1 MNDVIGGILGL
12 LFTFGSLFGIVY
24 LFFVVFVRPHNVQAA
39 REYLC
44 LGCET
49 VSSNNFERR
58 PSWPWFIVGPF
69 ALLWP
74 KKMTCRT
81 CKSHELVP
89 VESPRAQKVLAA
101 AASK

>member
-1 MNDVIGGILGL
+1 MSDNTIAVLVLLG
-12 LFTFGSLFGIVY
+12 FFGFLGAIIW
-24 LFFVVFVRPHNVQAA
+24 LALRQHNAQAA

-44 LGCET
+44 LNCET
-49 VSSNNFERR
+49 VSSNNFATR
-58 PSWPWFIVGPF
+58 PFWPWFIVGPF

-89 VESPRAQKVLAA
+89 GDSPRARKVLQAA
-101 AASK
+101 AGK